1 MLRGLFLRAVVAVG
15 VPLALVW
22 PFGGVL
28 VYLWYSH
35 ARPNDFVWP
44 SYSFTRGAY
53 ILAAATLIGYLLFEI
68 RRSPPRIRG
77 LALVPLFYFWTVLAC
92 LFAGNPALA
101 EPKIWEFGKIFV
113 ITFLVAAMAN
123 SEGRVRTLLYAL
135 GISVGI
141 LGLKGA
147 IDFIITGGQ
156 ARMMGPGGV
165 EGEENEYAL
174 ALNVVIPILFGL
186 ARSQPR
192 VWGRWLLKGMAL
204 GCAITVIGTHSRSG
218 FLGLALAALLLTLY
232 SKRRLLGVV
241 VLALCVVAFLKYAP
255 SAAMSR
261 YQTIPNAAD
270 DDASAIGRLQAWET
284 ALLMMKAH
292 PFFGIGPLQFE
303 INFPKY
309 TSFRPRACHNAFL
322 DLGAESGIPSC
333 LLFVAILGGTIFTMW
348 RLRRRLGRFPGNEDW
363 MIYCLMIQQSIMV
376 YIVPN
381 MFISR
386 QNEDLMWHLVGVS
399 AGLAALVRRRLAT
412 QYQQGV
418 REEQEAEA
426 QLPEPVNA

>member
-1 MLRGLFLRAVVAVG
+1 MLRGLFLRAIVALG
-15 VPLALVW
+15 VPLALVS
-22 PFGGVL
+22 PFGGL
-28 VYLWYSH
+28 LLYLWYSH

-44 SYSFTRGAY
+44 VYSFSRGAY
-53 ILAAATLIGYLLFEI
+53 ILAASTLLGYLLFEI

-77 LALVPLFYFWTVLAC
+77 LALIPLFYVWTVLAC
-92 LFAGNPALA
+92 IFAVSPALA

-123 SEGRVRTLLYAL
+123 SEKRVRTLLYAL
-135 GISVGI
+135 GISVGLI
-141 LGLKGA
+141 GLKGA

-174 ALNVVIPILFGL
+174 ALNVAIPILFGL
-186 ARSQPR
+186 ARSEPR
-192 VWGRWLLKGMAL
+192 TWLRWVLKGMAV
-204 GCAITVIGTHSRSG
+204 GCAITVVGTRSRSG

-232 SKRRLLGVV
+232 SKRRLVGVFF
-241 VLALCVVAFLKYAP
+241 LATAIILFVNFAP
-255 SAAMSR
+255 SASMSR
-261 YQTIPNAAD
+261 YQTIPTAAE

-284 ALLMMKAH
+284 ALLMIKAH

-309 TSFRPRACHNAFL
+309 TNFRPRACHNAFL
-322 DLGAESGIPSC
+322 DLGAEEGIPSC
-333 LLFVAILGGTIFTMW
+333 LLFIAIIGGTILSMS
-348 RLRRRLGRFPGNEDW
+348 RLRRRLRRFPGNENW
-363 MIYCLMIQQSIMV
+363 SAYCLLIQQAITV

-386 QNEDLMWHLVGVS
+386 QNEDLMWHVIGVS
-399 AGLAALVRRRLAT
+399 AGLAALVRRRLAI
-412 QYQQGV
+412 QYQQADAA
-418 REEQEAEA
+418 EQEEPAS
-426 QLPEPVNA
+426 LPEPVNA

>member
-1 MLRGLFLRAVVAVG
+1 MLRGLFLRAIVVLG
-15 VPLALVW
+15 VPLALVS
-22 PFGGVL
+22 PFGGL
-28 VYLWYSH
+28 LLYLWYSH

-44 SYSFTRGAY
+44 VYSFTRGAY
-53 ILAAATLIGYLLFEI
+53 LLAAATLVGYLVFEI

-77 LALVPLFYFWTVLAC
+77 LALIPLFYVWTVLAC
-92 LFAGNPALA
+92 IFAVSPALA
-101 EPKIWEFGKIFV
+101 EPKIWEFGKIFL

-123 SEGRVRTLLYAL
+123 SEQRVRTLLYAL
-135 GISVGI
+135 GISVGL

-174 ALNVVIPILFGL
+174 ALNVAIPILFGL
-186 ARSQPR
+186 ARSEPR
-192 VWGRWLLKGMAL
+192 KWLRWVLKGMAV
-204 GCAITVIGTHSRSG
+204 GCAITVIGTRSRSG

-232 SKRRLLGVV
+232 SKRRVLGVV
-241 VLALCVVAFLKYAP
+241 VLALAIGLLVNFAP
-255 SAAMSR
+255 SASMSR
-261 YQTIPNAAD
+261 YQSIPTAAQ

-284 ALLMMKAH
+284 ALLMIKAH

-309 TSFRPRACHNAFL
+309 TNFPPRACHNAFL

-333 LLFVAILGGTIFTMW
+333 LLFVAIIGSTAVGMW
-348 RLRRRLGRFPGNEDW
+348 RLRKRLGRFSGNENL
-363 MIYCLMIQQSIMV
+363 ITYCLLIQQAITV
-376 YIVPN
+376 YVVPN
-381 MFISR
+381 LFISR

-399 AGLAALVRRRLAT
+399 AGLAALVRRRLL
-412 QYQQGV
+412 QQHKEAQGMA
-418 REEQEAEA
+418 REAEA
-426 QLPEPVNA
+426 LPELVNA